1 MSLTS
6 IMCKVLETVI
16 RDHMMDFLIKHKL
29 KGHCIEF
36 GVV

>member
-1 MSLTS
+1 MADEKNNVCSR
-6 IMCKVLETVI
+6 MCSGKKCSRV
-16 RDHMMDFLIKHKL
+16 L